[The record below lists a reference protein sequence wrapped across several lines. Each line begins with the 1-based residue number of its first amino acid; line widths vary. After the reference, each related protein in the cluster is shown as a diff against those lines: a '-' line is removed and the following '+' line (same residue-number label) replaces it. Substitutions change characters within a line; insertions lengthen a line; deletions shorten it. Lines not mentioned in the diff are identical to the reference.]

1 VLRGLW
7 LTRNDFVFNKHVW
20 LDVKIVLKRILR
32 LRVEWEP
39 IFKESKLEE
48 KNGWSS
54 FLEKLIQEGYEATEV
69 IAKKSAP
76 GLLED
81 SVSIKG

>member
-1 VLRGLW
+1 LRGMW

-39 IFKESKLEE
+39 IFK
-48 KNGWSS
+48 
-54 FLEKLIQEGYEATEV
+54 V
-69 IAKKSAP
+69 IFF
-76 GLLED
+76 GEID
-81 SVSIKG
+81 SRGI